1 MSQSR
6 HKLDLRLAESYI
18 PAALML
24 FKVLFYS
31 FMVLFVLNI
40 SYDFHPIIFSVF
52 LFILYVDHIHFS
64 TYLVTFLDTT
74 AISLDVMISIIFMLS
89 CKQNCFF
96 WCLVILGLWGITS
109 ISYILVINV
118 NLIKHDMHCKIVH
131 IVTFTYFISFV
142 SLLCSKYN
150 GEMTSFFFFNNSS
163 QSCHFFLRNILYSVL
178 ILCDSYSIRPHF
190 QLETDRYFMCKYGSV
205 LFAPWQFAVIL
216 FGCFIIS
223 LIIVIFQLRNEDT
236 EIKEKNQQNI
246 HDVTLNFNDNNILLK
261 GSHLI
266 PIINVDMQDS
276 ISKVLPSADDVNIAD
291 LDVMEA
297 FRMAKQQ
304 YSSNHG
310 GKMN

>member
-6 HKLDLRLAESYI
+6 QKLDLRLAESYI

-24 FKVLFYS
+24 FKVFFYS

-40 SYDFHPIIFSVF
+40 SDDFHPVIISIF
-52 LFILYVDHIHFS
+52 LFILYVDHIYFS
-64 TYLVTFLDTT
+64 TYSIAFLDTT
-74 AISLDVMISIIFMLS
+74 AISLDVMISMIFMLS

-109 ISYILVINV
+109 MSYILVINA

-131 IVTFTYFISFV
+131 IVTFIYFISFV

-150 GEMTSFFFFNNSS
+150 GEMTSLFFFDNHNSS
-163 QSCHFFLRNILYSVL
+163 QTCHFFLRNILYIVL
-178 ILCDSYSIRPHF
+178 ILCDSYSIRPPF

-205 LFAPWQFAVIL
+205 LFAPWQFTVIL
-216 FGCFIIS
+216 FCCFIVS
-223 LIIVIFQLRNEDT
+223 LIIVIFQLRDEDS
-236 EIKEKNQQNI
+236 ENKEKIQQNI
-246 HDVTLNFNDNNILLK
+246 HDVTLNFNDNLLK
-261 GSHLI
+261 I
-266 PIINVDMQDS
+266 PIKCEDSPITLEDVDKTKDN
-276 ISKVLPSADDVNIAD
+276 IIHNNIAD

-304 YSSNHG
+304 YSSHHG